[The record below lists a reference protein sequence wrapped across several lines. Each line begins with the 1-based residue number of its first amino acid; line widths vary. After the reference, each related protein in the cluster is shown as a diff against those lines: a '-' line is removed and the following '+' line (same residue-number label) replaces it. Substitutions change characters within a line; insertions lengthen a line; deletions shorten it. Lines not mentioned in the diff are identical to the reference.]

1 MADYKFTHD
10 GERCMHCGLCA
21 AFCPCYVLEMRD
33 GVPVAVNPDACVGC
47 ATCSGNCPTRSIRI
61 EALGNASFDAA
72 LASE

>member
-33 GVPVAVNPDACVGC
+33 GVPVAVNPEHLV
-47 ATCSGNCPTRSIRI
+47 
-61 EALGNASFDAA
+61 ASYVEDNHIAQKTA
-72 LASE
+72 VVIVAGHHIGRNP